1 MCIGR
6 ETDMKTLEN
15 KRIVL
20 AVCGSIA
27 AVETIKLAHELRR
40 RGAEVIPV
48 ITEAACG
55 IIHPDES
62 DPLIFNAIKL
72 YCRSLYT
79 DDTAK
84 AAEWLRRYNELK
96 SCLMMAE
103 GYGYKEAA
111 DDE

>member
-1 MCIGR
+1 MAS
-6 ETDMKTLEN
+6 DTLT
-15 KRIVL
+15 K
-20 AVCGSIA
+20 
-27 AVETIKLAHELRR
+27 IKLALRTSHTKLDEDIL
-40 RGAEVIPV
+40 ADIDACVADLEV
-48 ITEAACG
+48 CG
-55 IIHPDES
+55 IIQPDET

-84 AAEWLRRYNELK
+84 AAEWKRRYDELK

-111 DDE
+111 ANE